1 MAKISYLN
9 GDFVPHEKAC
19 VPIDDR
25 GLQFSDAVY
34 EVVAFFNG
42 KALDFEQHMNRLAR
56 SLDALSINYS
66 VDPEV
71 WRRVL
76 DELIHRN
83 QITCGIVYLQITR
96 GVAPRDHGFPAGDI
110 KPTVI
115 ATARAL
121 DMTAIKKRMTKGV
134 KVILMPENRWARTDI
149 KSTSLLPNVLAKE
162 AARQAGAYEAW
173 FVDAGGAITEGT
185 ASNAWIISGEGKL
198 ITRRADGAILAGI
211 TRAVL
216 LEAAGGD
223 IAALEERGFTPA
235 ELAGAKEAFLTST
248 TSFVMPVVKIGENAV
263 ADGKPGVVTR
273 ALQEIYEDHIRK
285 QTGFQEI

>member
-76 DELIHRN
+76 DELIHR
-83 QITCGIVYLQITR
+83 
-96 GVAPRDHGFPAGDI
+96 
-110 KPTVI
+110 
-115 ATARAL
+115 
-121 DMTAIKKRMTKGV
+121 
-134 KVILMPENRWARTDI
+134 
-149 KSTSLLPNVLAKE
+149 
-162 AARQAGAYEAW
+162 
-173 FVDAGGAITEGT
+173 
-185 ASNAWIISGEGKL
+185 
-198 ITRRADGAILAGI
+198 
-211 TRAVL
+211 
-216 LEAAGGD
+216 
-223 IAALEERGFTPA
+223 
-235 ELAGAKEAFLTST
+235 
-248 TSFVMPVVKIGENAV
+248 
-263 ADGKPGVVTR
+263 
-273 ALQEIYEDHIRK
+273 
-285 QTGFQEI
+285 